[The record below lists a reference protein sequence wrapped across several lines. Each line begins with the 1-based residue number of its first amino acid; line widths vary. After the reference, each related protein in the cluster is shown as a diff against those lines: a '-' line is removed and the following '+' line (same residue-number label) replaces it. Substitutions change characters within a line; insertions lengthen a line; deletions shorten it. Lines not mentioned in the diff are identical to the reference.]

1 MTEFKPDL
9 MSVLHDVAR
18 LARVVI
24 DKRARM
30 HDMTRAQWAMML
42 WLERKPGITQKELS
56 DLLEVEPISV
66 ARLVD
71 RLESRGMVERRADPA
86 DRRIWR
92 LHLRPEAVPLLEE
105 IKAERAEISEMI
117 ADGIDRATLDTMLD
131 GLTRMRATLCAEAR
145 GRRGDGAR
153 DDGSECAQDA
163 PSDNANAEAIKEV
176 A

>member
-9 MSVLHDVAR
+9 LSAVHDVAR

-30 HDMTRAQWAMML
+30 HDMTRAQWAMLL

-71 RLESRGMVERRADPA
+71 RLEQRGMVERRDDPA

-92 LHLRPEAVPLLEE
+92 LHLLPEAHPLLQE
-105 IKAERAEISEMI
+105 IKAERAEIAEMI
-117 ADGIDRATLDTMLD
+117 ADGIDRPTLQTMLH
-131 GLTRMRATLCAEAR
+131 GLLRMRATLCAEVR
-145 GRRGDGAR
+145 GGRRAGVVR
-153 DDGSECAQDA
+153 DECFAGGSE
-163 PSDNANAEAIKEV
+163 EAVKEI